1 MITKKTHMKSVGEI
15 MQTHMVTIIQQQ
27 QQSMKELDRKYIT
40 AVENYRQ
47 LPWVVRLLLNKLYKY
62 KL

>member
-27 QQSMKELDRKYIT
+27 QQSMNKLDQKYNT
-40 AVENYRQ
+40 AVENYRR
-47 LPWVVRLLLNKLYKY
+47 LPWVVRFLLSKLYNY
-62 KL
+62 QL

>member
-1 MITKKTHMKSVGEI
+1 MITKETHMKSVGEI

-40 AVENYRQ
+40 AVENYRR
-47 LPWVVRLLLNKLYKY
+47 LPWVVRILLNKLYKY